1 MALVVFFR
9 GVNVGGHKAFKPSA
23 LAKQLAELDVVSVGA
38 AGTFV
43 IRKHASQSAI
53 RSAIRQ
59 KLPFEPEMMIVA
71 ARDVVDLAAAD
82 PFSTASAGADI
93 VKYVSVLA
101 KRPGVTSKLPVD
113 RPGPDDWQVKLFEIR
128 GRFVLSL
135 HRHLGRRLIYPNEV
149 VEKTFGVPATTRN
162 WNTITAICNVLRRG

>member
-1 MALVVFFR
+1 MSLVVFFR
-9 GVNVGGHKAFKPSA
+9 GVNVGGHKAFRPSA
-23 LAKQLAELDVVSVGA
+23 LAKQLAELDVASVGA

-43 IRKHASQSAI
+43 IRKNVGQSAL

-82 PFSTASAGADI
+82 PFSAASAGADV
-93 VKYVSVLA
+93 VKYLSVLA
-101 KRPGVTSKLPVD
+101 KRPGVVPKLPVE
-113 RPGPDDWQVKLFEIR
+113 RPGADDWQVKLFEIR

-135 HRHLGRRLIYPNEV
+135 HRRLGRRLIYPNEV

-162 WNTITAICNVLRRG
+162 WNTINAVCDVLRRG